1 MTRQLSASQR
11 LGWMGLLLLL
21 LTSLALSG
29 VTYRLLHQL
38 RMDSETARAQLLA
51 QSVAQRVE
59 HALAVGVPLEQLQG
73 MQAFLE
79 HRLKT
84 HADIASIAL
93 LNADGK
99 VLWQARADM
108 AHNDASNAAQANAPV
123 AMHSRQPL
131 ASVRLELQSSDLQ
144 SFAAST
150 ALLLIPVIIL
160 LSALAFLAARFSEAQ
175 GPLLRNFAA
184 RLGTRAIRNGRF
196 DSSFVIAQR
205 REYDLRV
212 QNLGHATRH
221 VHETLV
227 RVRRLIASLRVTEP
241 QSSRRDRLDQLLHEA
256 EGRDRFADNGLRQ
269 IRVVAAQAQAFWACL
284 LVSLSSMAM
293 TVLATSDAATT
304 PLQTWMQ
311 VWRLPLFVA
320 CAVVGALLS
329 SRTRLRPH
337 VSLMACCI
345 ALCGLGM
352 AWSMGWLERLAVNAD
367 LLAMPL
373 LGGAIAGAALLAC
386 MQVQMQRGGSTIAAA
401 PHWPVAAIGAWS
413 IALLWMAPALAA
425 VTQSALGER
434 LGAAALMLP
443 ALCCMVHLLQWNAP
457 RSAWRMALGASSAQT
472 AFRISPALLAAA
484 ATGVLAMLLDSLDSL
499 TWGTASIAIN
509 SMLGIGVM
517 AGLYRP
523 ILRSR
528 QLLVMLL
535 LCALLWM
542 LSQLLEDSALL
553 HSGIAC
559 VAALAQGWV
568 LGCMLKSNGPRH
580 ELNALQHLIAVTLG
594 AWVAMWL
601 LQLSLPPIGLP
612 FAACALLGA
621 GLWKLSHQAAGLN
634 TAPDSP
640 GASDAA

>member
-1 MTRQLSASQR
+1 MTRQHSTSQR

-99 VLWQARADM
+99 VLWQARANI
-108 AHNDASNAAQANAPV
+108 ANSDASNAAQANAPV

-150 ALLLIPVIIL
+150 AMLLVPVIIL

-184 RLGTRAIRNGRF
+184 RLGTRAILNGRF

-256 EGRDRFADNGLRQ
+256 EGRDRFADNGLLQ

-284 LVSLSSMAM
+284 LVSISSMAM
-293 TVLATSDAATT
+293 TMLATSDAATT
-304 PLQTWMQ
+304 PLQTWVQ
-311 VWRLPLFVA
+311 TWRLPLFVA
-320 CAVVGALLS
+320 CAVVGALLI

-345 ALCGLGM
+345 ALCGLGI

-373 LGGAIAGAALLAC
+373 LGGAMAGAALLAC
-386 MQVQMQRGGSTIAAA
+386 MQVQMQRGGSTIAAT

-443 ALCCMVHLLQWNAP
+443 ALCCIVHLLQWNAP
-457 RSAWRMALGASSAQT
+457 RSAWRMALGASSAQP
-472 AFRISPALLAAA
+472 AFRISPALSAAA
-484 ATGVLAMLLDSLDSL
+484 ATGVLAMLLDSL

-509 SMLGIGVM
+509 GMLGIGVM

-542 LSQLLEDSALL
+542 LSQLLKDSALL

-568 LGCMLKSNGPRH
+568 LGCMLKSNGPWH
-580 ELNALQHLIAVTLG
+580 EPKAPHHLIAVTLG
-594 AWVAMWL
+594 ASAAMWL
-601 LQLSLPPIGLP
+601 LQLSLPPISLP
-612 FAACALLGA
+612 LAACALLGA
-621 GLWKLSHQAAGLN
+621 GLWKLAHQAVGLN